1 MSNISCPLTYEVVFF
16 VDGKNSCGFI
26 LWWISLKRCLT
37 PQRPIWK
44 SFRSFLP
51 PCWLGLRAL
60 HQCVQ
65 HGFSSI
71 PRWLFHDQVDG
82 YTVSDLSH
90 WASKGHQLE
99 AIGQSLLSVWPLLG
113 HFIFQL
119 SMRIIQ
125 DTAQQQTTQNS
136 CGYNQTKSYLLFF

>member
-1 MSNISCPLTYEVVFF
+1 MSNISCPLTYEVVFLLMGRSLVALSCDGSLWKDVWHLRDPSESLSGLSFPHVGLGF
-16 VDGKNSCGFI
+16 V
-26 LWWISLKRCLT
+26 
-37 PQRPIWK
+37 
-44 SFRSFLP
+44 
-51 PCWLGLRAL
+51 
-60 HQCVQ
+60 HCVQ

-125 DTAQQQTTQNS
+125 DSAQQQTTQNS